1 MTPKSLKTN
10 RESFRKIGSL
20 LLLLVLVFGPGSAF
34 SALAS
39 QEVTGTIEG
48 TLKDPSG
55 AVIPN
60 ATVTAASER
69 NTVNTTSNDEG
80 VYRFNN
86 LQPGLY
92 TITASGTGFGSVKRD
107 NVTVELG
114 RTLQVNFELKPVGA
128 GETVTVTASDEP
140 IVDVSSTK
148 TATNITQQEID
159 VLPKTRNFS
168 SLINVAPGTREESK
182 AGGFQID
189 GASGSENR
197 FVVDGLDVTRVFGGQ
212 LGNSKNI
219 PFDFVKEVQVKS
231 AGYEAEFGGAT
242 GGVVNVVTRGG
253 TNDWRGEAKI
263 EYTSDRFRAED
274 NPQLRL
280 KPTAP
285 TTQADY
291 LFNPAGKD
299 ETRQVDPVFSIG
311 GPILKDKLWFF
322 GSYAPS
328 FFRRTRNLDLV
339 NVVTGAPSETVI
351 NSRPI
356 DYTQRN
362 DYSLMRLDFSPWSK
376 LQVNGSFINSG
387 VKTTGP
393 ALQGFQ
399 TTSATLFNNQR
410 LEFQGG
416 YTPSWQLATNVTW
429 TPTSKL
435 VITGR
440 IGRNYLNDKG
450 GNYDIP
456 VGVNRHTIVNP
467 CPTSKFNC
475 LPGST
480 SVGSDIASNN
490 ITQFD
495 ITKRT
500 NYSFDASYIARVFGQ
515 QHVFKGGY
523 QANRLFNTIL
533 NERSGGFTQIYFD
546 KAYGG
551 ERGTFG
557 YYDINIFGLEGSAS
571 STNQGIFVQDAWQI
585 HRRVTLNLGVRFE
598 NEYLPAYPVNLANH
612 PSLSASDLEARK
624 DKVINFGWGD
634 KIAPRLGAAWDVFG
648 DGRMKVYGSFSL
660 FYDTMKYDLARG
672 SGGGEFWIQNVFTLD
687 TLDFASINLNNTPGR
702 KLDGPIDL
710 RLPSIGESDPP
721 GVDPDIRPMRERE
734 YTIGSDYA
742 WGRDLLF
749 SARLTRKELDYA
761 IDDLGRAVPGV
772 GEAFSIG
779 NPGFGIGE
787 SFYHFPKALREYT
800 GLELRVDK
808 RFSNNWYANISY
820 IYSKLYGNYGGLA
833 SSDEDGRANPNVN
846 RYFDNLALAF
856 DNFGRVLNGRM
867 GTDRPNTFKAF
878 ASYQLN
884 WKRMTTDIGGSQFIY
899 QGTPITTSA
908 GVNIDGSKFNVFPNG
923 RGDLGRTPW
932 YTQTDL
938 IVNHTVRYDERIAF
952 RFSLNVLNL
961 WDERNVLGRYTGAQD
976 NRINGMTE
984 QGQDVFYDTPEQF
997 INGNGD
1003 FFARQKA
1010 QGIQISPRF
1019 NLPYQFQ
1026 APREARF
1033 SVGIIF

>member
-1 MTPKSLKTN
+1 MN

-39 QEVTGTIEG
+39 QEVTGNIEG

-60 ATVTAASER
+60 ATVTAANAQR
-69 NTVNTTSNDEG
+69 TFTATTNEEG
-80 VYRFNN
+80 MYRFNN

-92 TITASGTGFGSVKRD
+92 TVTATNTGFGSVKRD
-107 NVTVELG
+107 DVTVELG
-114 RTLQVNFELKPVGA
+114 RTLQVNFEMKPVGA

-140 IVDVSSTK
+140 IVDVTSTK

-212 LGNSKNI
+212 LGASKNI
-219 PFDFVKEVQVKS
+219 PYDFVKEVQVKS

-242 GGVVNVVTRGG
+242 GGVINVVTRGG
-253 TNDWRGEAKI
+253 TNEWHGEGKI

-274 NPQLRL
+274 NPTLRL
-280 KPTAP
+280 KPTNP
-285 TTQADY
+285 LNQAEFF
-291 LFNPAGKD
+291 FNPQGKD

-311 GPILKDKLWFF
+311 GPLLKDKLWFF

-328 FFRRTRNLDLV
+328 FFRRQRNLDLIT
-339 NVVTGAPSETVI
+339 VTAGAPSEVKTG
-351 NSRPI
+351 SRPI

-387 VKTTGP
+387 VKNTGP
-393 ALQGFQ
+393 ALQPFQ
-399 TTSATLFNNQR
+399 TTSVSTFNNQR

-416 YTPSWQLATNVTW
+416 YVPSWQLATNVTW

-435 VITGR
+435 VVTGR
-440 IGRNYLNDKG
+440 VGRNYLNDKG

-456 VGVNRHTIVNP
+456 VGMNRHIIAEACSTAKFA
-467 CPTSKFNC
+467 CPT
-475 LPGST
+475 GST
-480 SVGSDIASNN
+480 IKGASDFPSNT

-523 QANRLFNTIL
+523 QANRLFNSIL
-533 NERSGGFTQIYFD
+533 NERSGGFSQFFFD
-546 KAYGG
+546 LTYKNIPGN
-551 ERGTFG
+551 RGTFG
-557 YYDINIFGLEGSAS
+557 YYDQNIFGLEGSAS
-571 STNQGIFVQDAWQI
+571 STNQGLFIQDSWQI
-585 HRRVTLNLGVRFE
+585 NHRVTLNLGVRFE
-598 NEYLPAYPVNLANH
+598 NEFLPAYPINIANH
-612 PSLSASDLEARK
+612 PSLDPALLETRPNK
-624 DKVINFGWGD
+624 LINFGWGD

-672 SGGGEFWIQNVFTLD
+672 SGGGEFWIANVFALD
-687 TLDFASINLNNTPGR
+687 TLDIFNISLTNTPGR

-721 GVDPDIRPMRERE
+721 GIDPALKPMRERE
-734 YTIGSDYA
+734 YTVGSDYA

-749 SARLTRKELDYA
+749 SARLTRKQLDYA
-761 IDDLGRAVPGV
+761 IDDLGRAVPGI
-772 GEAFSIG
+772 GESFSIG
-779 NPGFGIGE
+779 NPGFGIGK
-787 SFYHFPKALREYT
+787 SFYGFPKAIREYT
-800 GLELRVDK
+800 GLELRMDK
-808 RFSNNWYANISY
+808 RFSNNWYANLSY

-846 RYFDNLALAF
+846 RYFDNIALAF
-856 DNFGRVLNGRM
+856 DNFGRELNGRM
-867 GTDRPNTFKAF
+867 ATDRPNTFKAF

-884 WKRMTTDIGGSQFIY
+884 WKKMTTDIGGSQFIY
-899 QGTPITTSA
+899 QGIPVTTAA
-908 GVNIDGSKFNVFPNG
+908 GVNIDGSRFNVFPNG

-932 YTQTDL
+932 LTQTDL
-938 IVNHTVRYDERIAF
+938 IVNHTVRYDERISF
-952 RFSLNVLNL
+952 RFSLNVFNL
-961 WDERNVLGRYTGAQD
+961 WDERNVVSRYTGSQD
-976 NRINGMTE
+976 SRTNGLTE
-984 QGQDVFYDTPEQF
+984 QGNDVSYTTPEQF

-1003 FFARQKA
+1003 FFARLKA
-1010 QGIQISPRF
+1010 QGVRTSPRF
-1019 NLPYQFQ
+1019 NLANGFQ
-1026 APREARF
+1026 DPRQARI